1 MTVSRAGVFEVV
13 KARLGLIGNAS
24 HFVGEIPQTPPTVSA
39 DDLRVLPYDVLW
51 PGAGAPGQE
60 IALAGGALSDTTMRW
75 MITAAS
81 GDPDWTLK
89 LVDLIDGLF
98 NGWEPVIAG
107 VSVGTCV
114 QDFDPGPIVPGSGF
128 SPTRY
133 YLQMPYRLQ
142 VGS

>member
-1 MTVSRAGVFEVV
+1 MAVSRAVMAELA
-13 KARLGLIGNAS
+13 KARLKQIENAS
-24 HFVGEIPQTPPTVSA
+24 HFVGQIPQTPPTVSA
-39 DDLRVLPYDVLW
+39 EDLRVLPYDVLW
-51 PGAGAPGQE
+51 FGAGAPGDEQ
-60 IALAGGALSDTTMRW
+60 ALAGGVQDDTTLRW

-89 LVDLIDGLF
+89 LVDLIDALF

-107 VSVGTCV
+107 ASVGTCV
-114 QDFDPGPIVPGSGF
+114 QDFDPGPIVPGTGF

-133 YLQMPYRLQ
+133 YLQLPYRLQ